1 MLDKHVWHQSS
12 YWSTIDFLCAC
23 QITSIISFLFPYL
36 IYLIICNIIR
46 MLKLV
51 CLITSVKVQTKF
63 VNHRN
68 LEGNCIYIFTAVVS
82 FNKTEST
89 LIFNSHFRYKKKK
102 KKKSGWIGCPLPNR
116 TGREKLLLK
125 WFRCECRH

>member
-1 MLDKHVWHQSS
+1 MFK
-12 YWSTIDFLCAC
+12 
-23 QITSIISFLFPYL
+23 L
-36 IYLIICNIIR
+36 I
-46 MLKLV
+46 

-102 KKKSGWIGCPLPNR
+102 KKIGLDWVPI
-116 TGREKLLLK
+116 T
-125 WFRCECRH
+125 

>member
-1 MLDKHVWHQSS
+1 
-12 YWSTIDFLCAC
+12 
-23 QITSIISFLFPYL
+23 
-36 IYLIICNIIR
+36 

-89 LIFNSHFRYKKKK
+89 LIFNSHFR
-102 KKKSGWIGCPLPNR
+102 
-116 TGREKLLLK
+116 
-125 WFRCECRH
+125 